1 MIRDAF
7 LLDSKRISISRF
19 NSYNDW
25 TSRTMCLWCE
35 GRQNCFFA
43 HSLVLN
49 AKIALSLIY
58 DERTSASRSTDSFG
72 NSDIVF
78 A

>member
-1 MIRDAF
+1 
-7 LLDSKRISISRF
+7 
-19 NSYNDW
+19 
-25 TSRTMCLWCE
+25 MCLWCE